1 MTFPIDPSRR
11 SGPARR
17 PRKKSAAEI
26 VDDIESGRAPYEAS
40 GTTLPVPVSAPRT
53 IPAGTARASGDAAI
67 HAQVLGEKRG
77 LRAGPTIHD
86 QAKATYNKTEWSGAR
101 DRRRPKGG
109 TTKTEA

>member
-1 MTFPIDPSRR
+1 MTFSIDP
-11 SGPARR
+11 PRR
-17 PRKKSAAEI
+17 PSGVRRPKKTAAEI
-26 VDDIESGRAPYEAS
+26 VDDLENQREVRGSN
-40 GTTLPVPVSAPRT
+40 LPVPVGRART
-53 IPAGTARASGDAAI
+53 IPGGPARAGGDAAI

-109 TTKTEA
+109 GAKTEA